1 MGMAER
7 SVTGSIESDAERDAV
22 LAVLEDGTRVPEWA
36 PAFADVAVPDGEA
49 WRGTRSGTDFTF
61 RVACERAAG
70 TVDYL
75 LEVAPGQEN
84 GAFIR
89 ALPRLGGGCVIAMTI
104 PVRPGADAAEVRR
117 ALVSELERI
126 AALAS

>member
-1 MGMAER
+1 
-7 SVTGSIESDAERDAV
+7 V
-22 LAVLEDGTRVPEWA
+22 
-36 PAFADVAVPDGEA
+36 
-49 WRGTRSGTDFTF
+49 
-61 RVACERAAG
+61 G

-117 ALVSELERI
+117 TLVSELERI